1 MKKKLIIL
9 ILLIA
14 LAFVFVGCKK
24 EEPPITNNNE
34 STIIKNAKTT
44 DEYIKKK
51 DYKSIAYAYIYSL
64 KEGTTSYEAATTGTI
79 SAKVLFIDYVIDY
92 SSTTI
97 KRGSTYFT
105 KDNSVSPLMTVQNEF
120 YMVNDEKILVSKDL
134 KKYEVYNLSD
144 FQKISYSVNQYTV
157 MGYVFNNESIKEAEL
172 VSDLNDQVSIKY
184 TLDNELSTN
193 LVKVDMKNSGGLSSF
208 PTFSS
213 IEITLTMKKDFTP
226 VSYSINAVYE
236 ASKALLG
243 TTVATQKGECV
254 INKVNQDVVIS
265 NEQAYIDKLGQA
277 PTIIDNKEKNIKDG
291 LIDSILALD
300 FKNGT
305 NIDGSLTIDIMESKC
320 VLDLSTSLSF
330 DIEKI
335 SEEKLYELLKFN
347 ANLKGNEIFNSLIG
361 IIESF
366 ASDSLGDYSALL
378 ESFSSIK
385 VIYDGNGAL
394 YLIAF
399 DEDEVCY
406 YIGKVKLVDL
416 LDAALSN
423 INIIGLLSDS
433 DNDLV
438 TFERIDGA
446 NKDTYRVEVILND
459 DTINSIKEGI
469 DSTLSN
475 AKYSMI
481 KTLLGYKGFD
491 SIKTFIDVENGK
503 VKKLESSFNYLKKSE
518 EGDSL
523 EKFTF
528 IKLVLET
535 KPVTVDF
542 DNEKTNAESLYNAY
556 LQTIE
561 LNQKINEL
569 YNNVYVSSTYIV
581 NANKVLEDYN
591 KLSDDA
597 KTFTDSSYISSIEG
611 SITKVSNIL
620 AFYDTLFKYDLDN
633 VTNEDIY
640 ALLKSYSSYSIDSTL
655 LRKEIGDEKV
665 DKLTSLSSSIDYSL
679 FDSALAKIKG
689 TDESE
694 WGLTE
699 DEILG
704 TKLILDIS
712 KIDSYV
718 SSNILLKMLIAGSLV
733 DATTLEAKINTLIT
747 N

>member
-24 EEPPITNNNE
+24 EEPPITNNSE

-157 MGYVFNNESIKEAEL
+157 MGYVFNDESIKEAEL

-305 NIDGSLTIDIMESKC
+305 SIDGSLTIDIMESKC

-335 SEEKLYELLKFN
+335 SE
-347 ANLKGNEIFNSLIG
+347 
-361 IIESF
+361 
-366 ASDSLGDYSALL
+366 
-378 ESFSSIK
+378 
-385 VIYDGNGAL
+385 
-394 YLIAF
+394 
-399 DEDEVCY
+399 
-406 YIGKVKLVDL
+406 
-416 LDAALSN
+416 
-423 INIIGLLSDS
+423 
-433 DNDLV
+433 
-438 TFERIDGA
+438 
-446 NKDTYRVEVILND
+446 
-459 DTINSIKEGI
+459 
-469 DSTLSN
+469 
-475 AKYSMI
+475 
-481 KTLLGYKGFD
+481 
-491 SIKTFIDVENGK
+491 
-503 VKKLESSFNYLKKSE
+503 
-518 EGDSL
+518 
-523 EKFTF
+523 
-528 IKLVLET
+528 
-535 KPVTVDF
+535 
-542 DNEKTNAESLYNAY
+542 
-556 LQTIE
+556 
-561 LNQKINEL
+561 
-569 YNNVYVSSTYIV
+569 
-581 NANKVLEDYN
+581 
-591 KLSDDA
+591 
-597 KTFTDSSYISSIEG
+597 
-611 SITKVSNIL
+611 
-620 AFYDTLFKYDLDN
+620 
-633 VTNEDIY
+633 
-640 ALLKSYSSYSIDSTL
+640 
-655 LRKEIGDEKV
+655 
-665 DKLTSLSSSIDYSL
+665 
-679 FDSALAKIKG
+679 
-689 TDESE
+689 
-694 WGLTE
+694 
-699 DEILG
+699 
-704 TKLILDIS
+704 
-712 KIDSYV
+712 
-718 SSNILLKMLIAGSLV
+718 
-733 DATTLEAKINTLIT
+733 
-747 N
+747 